1 MSPFVV
7 SNWVSL
13 LPLLISVLAV
23 TIGPLVAL
31 RISKKQI
38 VSPIRQ
44 KWIDD
49 LRELI
54 SEYLSVCEGLIVLG
68 KDDMLNQEVMDEN
81 LYKRLLLLEQKL
93 KLKLNPNEE
102 MHQELLEIIHLLT
115 DGVHQGVTNILQ
127 FGGWLK
133 GATEIT
139 RKILKE
145 EWQKIST

>member
-49 LRELI
+49 LGELI